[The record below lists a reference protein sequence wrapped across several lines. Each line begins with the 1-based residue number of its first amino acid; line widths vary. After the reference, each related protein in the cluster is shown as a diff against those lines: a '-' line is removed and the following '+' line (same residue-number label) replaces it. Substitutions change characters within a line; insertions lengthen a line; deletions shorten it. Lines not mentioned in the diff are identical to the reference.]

1 MSSGETVEKPYS
13 WHFSYQ
19 TFFIFFYS
27 LKIHLLMIKN
37 VVFLNLFLV
46 KVMVDISF
54 GEDGAMAKYKYYDYS
69 QSVLIPVSLEEQ
81 LMPGTLEFA
90 IHTLVETRLD
100 TSVFD
105 SRYTNDEAG
114 RWAYDPKILLKVVL
128 FGYSRGLLSSRQIE
142 RACREN
148 VTFMALSCGEHPDH
162 STIAAFVSSMGEEIK
177 PMFRDVLMVCEE
189 EGLLGGTFFALD
201 GCKLPSNASKEW
213 SGTIGDL
220 RRKKERIEKKVE
232 QLVEEQVKIDRREEE
247 CVPERRFFGG
257 VERWRQIERL
267 RKKAERLERWLK
279 ENRSKMGRQGK
290 EIKSNV
296 TDNESAI
303 MVTSH
308 GVIQGYNGQVLV
320 DSKDQVIIHAE
331 AFGESQDLH
340 LIPPV
345 LEGAKENMRAIGCG
359 EDYFVGKTLTAD
371 SNYHSPPNLGRCEQE
386 GLDAYIPDKRFRCR
400 DSRFHDEHRHRHP
413 RSNRLTLDDF
423 RYQEERDEYR
433 CPKGRVFRL
442 EGKEAVYDGVIYRR
456 YSNGRDSCKGCELKV
471 RCIKGKKVKRST
483 VMVPVGSVLGN
494 LTKAMAA
501 KIDSEWGRRIYHH
514 RMAIAEPVF
523 ANIRT
528 YKAMNRFTLRGKIKV
543 NIQWLLYCMIHN
555 IGKIL
560 NYGFK
565 YASA

>member
-1 MSSGETVEKPYS
+1 MGKS
-13 WHFSYQ
+13 
-19 TFFIFFYS
+19 
-27 LKIHLLMIKN
+27 
-37 VVFLNLFLV
+37 VVFLNPFSV
-46 KVMVDISF
+46 RAIVDISF

-69 QSVLIPVSLEEQ
+69 QSVLIPVSLGEQ

-90 IHTLVETRLD
+90 IHTLVETRID
-100 TSVFD
+100 RSVFD
-105 SRYTNDEAG
+105 NRYANDETG
-114 RWAYDPKILLKVVL
+114 RLAYDPKILLKVVL

-142 RACREN
+142 RACTEN

-162 STIAAFVSSMGEEIK
+162 STIASFVSSMEEEIK
-177 PMFRDVLMVCEE
+177 PIFRDVLLVCEE

-201 GCKLPSNASKEW
+201 GCKLASNASKAW

-220 RRKKERIEKKVE
+220 RKKKERIEKKVK
-232 QLVEEQVKIDRREEE
+232 QLVEEQVKIDRREDED
-247 CVPERRFFGG
+247 VPERRFSGG
-257 VERWRQIERL
+257 VERGRQIERL
-267 RKKAERLERWLK
+267 RKKAERLEKWLK
-279 ENRSKMGRQGK
+279 ENRSKMGRRGK

-308 GVIQGYNGQVLV
+308 GTIQGYNGQVLV

-340 LIPPV
+340 LIPAV
-345 LEGAKENMRAIGCG
+345 LDGAKENMGAIGCG

-371 SNYHSPPNLGRCEQE
+371 SNYHSPLNLKKCEEE
-386 GLDAYIPDKRFRCR
+386 GLDAYIPDKRFRRR
-400 DSRFHDEHRHRHP
+400 DPRFHDEHRQGHP
-413 RSNRLTLDDF
+413 RSDRLTLADF
-423 RYQEERDEYR
+423 RHQEERDEYL

-442 EGKEAVYDGVIYRR
+442 QAKRAVADGIIYRR
-456 YSNGRDSCKGCELKV
+456 YSNEGEGCKGCELKA
-471 RCIKGKKVKRST
+471 RCVKGKKAKRST
-483 VMVPVGSVLGN
+483 VMIPVGNVVGN

-501 KIDSEWGRRIYHH
+501 KIDSERGRRIYHH

-543 NIQWLLYCMIHN
+543 NIQWLLYCMVHN
-555 IGKIL
+555 IGKL
-560 NYGFK
+560 LTRGPK
-565 YASA
+565 YAFT